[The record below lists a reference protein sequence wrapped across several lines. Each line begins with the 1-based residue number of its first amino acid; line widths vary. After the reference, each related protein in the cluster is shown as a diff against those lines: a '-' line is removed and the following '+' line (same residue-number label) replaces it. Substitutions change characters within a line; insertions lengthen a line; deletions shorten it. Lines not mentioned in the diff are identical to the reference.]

1 MIPEFT
7 VLATTVE
14 DVRTFIKLFPNSR
27 HWAARYLKKCRLPA
41 FIGFMKRT
49 EGSGMCRTHNQLH
62 NQSAEYIYER
72 YFYPIP
78 WYPIDFIY
86 NPDNY
91 PEVFI

>member
-14 DVRTFIKLFPNSR
+14 DVRAFIKLFPNSS
-27 HWAARYLKKCRLPA
+27 HWAHIYLEQSKLPA
-41 FIGFMKRT
+41 FIGFTKSIETDRMY
-49 EGSGMCRTHNQLH
+49 SAHNPLRD
-62 NQSAEYIYER
+62 QSAEYIYER

-91 PEVFI
+91 PEAFI

>member
-1 MIPEFT
+1 MIPEFI

-14 DVRTFIKLFPNSR
+14 DVRAFTKLFPNSSD
-27 HWAARYLKKCRLPA
+27 WADQYLKEYRLPA
-41 FIGFMKRT
+41 FIGFMKGT
-49 EGSGMCRTHNQLH
+49 EGSRVCSAHNPLRD
-62 NQSAEYIYER
+62 QSAEYIYER

>member
-14 DVRTFIKLFPNSR
+14 DVRTFIRLFPNSSD
-27 HWAARYLKKCRLPA
+27 WAAQYLKQSKLPA
-41 FIGFMKRT
+41 FIGFMGKT
-49 EGSGMCRTHNQLH
+49 KSSGVCSAHNLLY
-62 NQSAEYIYER
+62 NQSAEYIYNR
-72 YFYPIP
+72 YCYPIP

-91 PEVFI
+91 PEAFI

>member
-14 DVRTFIKLFPNSR
+14 DVRAFIKLFPNSN
-27 HWAARYLKKCRLPA
+27 HWALRYLEQSCLPA
-41 FIGFMKRT
+41 FIGFTK
-49 EGSGMCRTHNQLH
+49 SKNWSYCSAHNPLRD
-62 NQSAEYIYER
+62 QSAEYIYER
-72 YFYPIP
+72 YLYPVP

-91 PEVFI
+91 PEAFI

>member
-14 DVRTFIKLFPNSR
+14 DVRAFTKLFPNSSD
-27 HWAARYLKKCRLPA
+27 WADQYLKEYRLPA
-41 FIGFMKRT
+41 FIGFMKGT
-49 EGSGMCRTHNQLH
+49 EGSGVCSAHNPLRD
-62 NQSAEYIYER
+62 QSAEYIYER

-91 PEVFI
+91 PEAFL

>member
-1 MIPEFT
+1 MIPEFV

-14 DVRTFIKLFPNSR
+14 DVRAFTKLFPNSSD
-27 HWAARYLKKCRLPA
+27 WADQYLKEYRLPA

-49 EGSGMCRTHNQLH
+49 EGSVVWSAHNPLH
-62 NQSAEYIYER
+62 DQSAEYIYER

-91 PEVFI
+91 PEAFL